1 MNKKAKI
8 LVLSLAIVG
17 SISIGAA
24 AFVQFIPEVFSSNTD
39 SGSAENETYCV
50 HFADENNI
58 IRKTIECKKGDTLDI
73 LDAPIL
79 DAPHYSSDKVW
90 KATTNDQ
97 DGNPVFLNTHPEI
110 NQPYGFKEVDPPSDK
125 IDTSGDK
132 AIEETDY
139 NGDDVRKVKLI
150 SWDKYIYKNNWKTKV
165 VREDAS
171 DRTNG
176 KMAWDGSSKPLVNQ
190 KIKNTNNSIVGDTTI
205 GLESLSQENIVPYD
219 PYNNSDGT
227 SQAKTIS
234 ATPYKSKVYGSNVI
248 GDTGIS
254 NQVTPNYCP
263 IRFQLQNDVVLSGA
277 MLELAARVGVSGGD
291 YNFPQAYLQNIINGA
306 YVELDLNGYN
316 LIVANGGELD
326 VFGSITD
333 SAKYDNSG
341 REPGTIVLESGAE
354 MWATMTVEDAA
365 REDSYPT
372 QYLYA
377 GQPFSFFK
385 SPYLDCNII
394 FKQGSKF
401 NAKLGI
407 RLGSNS
413 VLSRYGLW
421 DDVLMI
427 GDKNSGA
434 FFEFTSEDGGEIQR
448 LVSYNDDMY
457 IGGSDSS
464 KRMLQDMQIN
474 YNLLSGDIKLNG
486 FSMYFKYST
495 VSGNMTTNRSPFYVP
510 PYYRFHLYP
519 GTKAEISNLYIFAPS
534 SYLII
539 DKGAKVTL
547 SAGNKTQTDNFSGN
561 SDKYW
566 YQPVGGLYFLDYY
579 QPFSEAAK
587 YIDTSKQDTDD
598 SYGTKILKDDRKSQ
612 TNAFNFYNGYPAY
625 CQLDG
630 TIQTINADTPA
641 MHKYTLAGNFKVS
654 NFEAETNSFKSLIK
668 QTNVQ
673 AFASVHQIG
682 PSRFTH
688 GTKTGFT
695 KINIIGYYNS
705 PLIVN
710 DYVVTPMNGETSF
723 NFSKTRTYDRLNK
736 LVNDINGTKYA
747 FIFDDVY
754 SNTETNHVYSTN
766 YYLATNQNN
775 SDPLTGKFLQAA
787 YSETNDTIK
796 VSNQQYML
804 YQGVY
809 LKSNIGENST
819 ATSTSMTKV
828 WGYGAGRKAEVPFIG
843 DVKFSDYL
851 SVDKMT
857 FKLDKDEDGD
867 VLNQPIT
874 DAKMENGQVVYTRV
888 PNKSWKLTGDLPK
901 PYKY

>member
-39 SGSAENETYCV
+39 SGSAENETYIV
-50 HFADENNI
+50 RFADADNSI
-58 IRKTIECKKGDTLDI
+58 LKRIECKKGDTLDI
-73 LDAPIL
+73 LDAPR
-79 DAPHYSSDKVW
+79 YSSNKVW

-110 NQPYGFKEVDPPSDK
+110 NQPYVFKEVDPPSDK

-132 AIEETDY
+132 TIEETGY
-139 NGDDVRKVKLI
+139 NGNDVRKVKLI

-165 VREDAS
+165 VRENAS

-176 KMAWDGSSKPLVNQ
+176 QMAWNGSSKPLVNQ
-190 KIKNTNNSIVGDTTI
+190 KIKNTNNGIVGDTTI

-219 PYNNSDGT
+219 PYNNSEGT

-248 GDTGIS
+248 GDTGTS

-277 MLELAARVGVSGGD
+277 KLELAARVGVSGGD

-316 LIVANGGELD
+316 LIVANQGENQGQLD

-354 MWATMTVEDAA
+354 MWATMTVEDTA

-372 QYLYA
+372 QYFYA

-394 FKQGSKF
+394 FKQGCKF
-401 NAKLGI
+401 NAKLGV
-407 RLGSNS
+407 RLGSDN
-413 VLSRYGLW
+413 SRYGLW
-421 DDVLMI
+421 YDVIMI

-434 FFEFTSEDGGEIQR
+434 FFEFTSEKGGEIQR

-474 YNLLSGDIKLNG
+474 YNLLSGGIKLNG
-486 FSMYFKYST
+486 FSMDFKYST
-495 VSGNMTTNRSPFYVP
+495 INGNMTTNRSPFYVP

-519 GTKAEISNLYIFAPS
+519 GTNAEISNLYIFAPS

-539 DKGAKVTL
+539 DEGATVTL
-547 SAGNKTQTDNFSGN
+547 SAGNKTKTADFGWNTKQ
-561 SDKYW
+561 YW

-587 YIDTSKQDTDD
+587 YIDTNKHDAGD
-598 SYGTKILKDDRKSQ
+598 SYGTKILKDDRNSQ

-630 TIQTINADTPA
+630 TIKTINAETPV

-654 NFEAETNSFKSLIK
+654 NFDAETNSFKSLI
-668 QTNVQ
+668 QQSNVQ

-682 PSRFTH
+682 ASRFTS
-688 GTKTGFT
+688 GLTTGFT

-736 LVNDINGTKYA
+736 LVNDTNGTKYA

-754 SNTETNHVYSTN
+754 SNTETNYVYSTN
-766 YYLATNQNN
+766 YYLATDQNE
-775 SDPLTGKFLQAA
+775 SDPLTGKFLQAV
-787 YSETNDTIK
+787 YSETNDTIN

-809 LKSNIGENST
+809 LKSNIGENSEE
-819 ATSTSMTKV
+819 TSTSMTKV
-828 WGYGAGRKAEVPFIG
+828 WGYGAGRKAKDFLGMFTGFTDE
-843 DVKFSDYL
+843 YL

-857 FKLDKDEDGD
+857 FKLDDA

-874 DAKMENGQVVYTRV
+874 DAKKENGQVVYTRV
-888 PNKSWKLTGDLPK
+888 SNKSWKLTDNLPLSILIN
-901 PYKY
+901 

>member
-1 MNKKAKI
+1 MNKKAKL

-39 SGSAENETYCV
+39 SGSAENETYRV
-50 HFADENNI
+50 HFADENNSSI
-58 IRKTIECKKGDTLDI
+58 KYIDCKKGDTLDI
-73 LDAPIL
+73 LDAPK
-79 DAPHYSSDKVW
+79 HSSGKVW

-110 NQPYGFKEVDPPSDK
+110 NQPYVFKEVDPPSDK

-132 AIEETDY
+132 TIEETDY
-139 NGDDVRKVKLI
+139 NGNDVRKVKLI
-150 SWDKYIYKNNWKTKV
+150 SWDKYIYKNNWYTRV
-165 VREDAS
+165 VRENAD
-171 DRTNG
+171 DRYNG
-176 KMAWDGSSKPLVNQ
+176 KMEWNGSSKPLVNQ
-190 KIKNTNNSIVGDTTI
+190 KIKNTNNGTVGDTTI

-219 PYNNSDGT
+219 PYNNSEGK

-248 GDTGIS
+248 GDTGTS
-254 NQVTPNYCP
+254 GQVTPNYCP
-263 IRFQLQNDVVLSGA
+263 IRFQLQNDVVLSGT

-316 LIVANGGELD
+316 LIVANGGKLD

-372 QYLYA
+372 QYFYA

-407 RLGSNS
+407 RLGSDS
-413 VLSRYGLW
+413 LLSHAGLW
-421 DDVLMI
+421 YDILMI

-474 YNLLSGDIKLNG
+474 YNLLSGNIKLNG
-486 FSMYFKYST
+486 FSMYFKYTDASRI
-495 VSGNMTTNRSPFYVP
+495 SGNMTTNRSPFYVP

-539 DKGAKVTL
+539 DKGATVTL
-547 SAGNKTQTDNFSGN
+547 SAGNKTQTDDFNGN

-587 YIDTSKQDTDD
+587 YIDTSKHDADD
-598 SYGTKILKDDRKSQ
+598 SYGTKILKDDRNSQ

-630 TIQTINADTPA
+630 TIQTINADTPE

-654 NFEAETNSFKSLIK
+654 NFDAETNSFKSLIR
-668 QTNVQ
+668 QLNVQ

-682 PSRFTH
+682 PSRFTS
-688 GTKTGFT
+688 GTRRGFI

-754 SNTETNHVYSTN
+754 SNTETNHLYSTN
-766 YYLATNQNN
+766 YYLATNQTD
-775 SDPLTGKFLQAA
+775 SDPLTGKFLQAV
-787 YSETNDTIK
+787 YSETNDTIN

-809 LKSNIGENST
+809 LKSNIGENSKE
-819 ATSTSMTKV
+819 TSTSMTKV
-828 WGYGAGRKAEVPFIG
+828 WGYGAGRKAKIEFFTGVS
-843 DVKFSDYL
+843 FSDYI
-851 SVDKMT
+851 SVNEMT
-857 FKLDKDEDGD
+857 FKLDDA
-867 VLNQPIT
+867 VLNQPIK
-874 DAKMENGQVVYTRV
+874 DAKMENGKVTYTRV
-888 PNKSWKLTGDLPK
+888 PNISWILKGSLPK
-901 PYKY
+901 PCNYFK

>member
-24 AFVQFIPEVFSSNTD
+24 AFVQFNYVYSSQTN
-39 SGSAENETYCV
+39 SGSAENETYRV
-50 HFADENNI
+50 HFVDKNNSSI
-58 IRKTIECKKGDTLDI
+58 KYIDCKKGDTLD
-73 LDAPIL
+73 IL

-110 NQPYGFKEVDPPSDK
+110 NQPYVFKEVDPPSDK

-132 AIEETDY
+132 TIEETDY

-165 VREDAS
+165 VRENAS
-171 DRTNG
+171 DLYNG
-176 KMAWDGSSKPLVNQ
+176 KMEWNGSSKPLVNQ
-190 KIKNTNNSIVGDTTI
+190 KIKNTNNGTVGDTTI

-219 PYNNSDGT
+219 PYNNSEGT

-248 GDTGIS
+248 GDTGTS
-254 NQVTPNYCP
+254 DQVTPNYCP
-263 IRFQLQNDVVLSGA
+263 IRFQLQNDVILSGA

-316 LIVANGGELD
+316 LIVANQGEKQGQLD

-401 NAKLGI
+401 NAKLGV
-407 RLGSNS
+407 RLGSDS
-413 VLSRYGLW
+413 ILSHYGLW

-434 FFEFTSEDGGEIQR
+434 FFEFTSENGGEIQR

-486 FSMYFKYST
+486 FSMDFKYST
-495 VSGNMTTNRSPFYVP
+495 ITGKMTTNRSPFYVP

-539 DKGAKVTL
+539 DEGATVTL
-547 SAGNKTQTDNFSGN
+547 SAGNKTQTDDFQGN

-587 YIDTSKQDTDD
+587 YIDVSKQDTGD
-598 SYGTKILKDDRKSQ
+598 SYGTKILQDDRDSQ

-630 TIQTINADTPA
+630 TIQTINAEKPE

-654 NFEAETNSFKSLIK
+654 NFDAETNSFKSLI
-668 QTNVQ
+668 QQSNVQ
-673 AFASVHQIG
+673 VFASVHQIG
-682 PSRFTH
+682 ASRFTS
-688 GTKTGFT
+688 GIKKGFI

-723 NFSKTRTYDRLNK
+723 NFSKTRKYDRLNK
-736 LVNDINGTKYA
+736 LVNDTNGTKYA

-754 SNTETNHVYSTN
+754 LYSNTETNYVYSTN
-766 YYLATNQNN
+766 YYLATNQND
-775 SDPLTGKFLQAA
+775 SDPLTGKFLQAV
-787 YSETNDTIK
+787 YSETNDTIN
-796 VSNQQYML
+796 VTNQQYML

-828 WGYGAGRKAEVPFIG
+828 WGYGAGRKAKVPFFG
-843 DVKFSDYL
+843 DVSFSEYL

-857 FKLDKDEDGD
+857 FKLDDD

-874 DAKMENGQVVYTRV
+874 DAKMENGEVTYTRDH
-888 PNKSWKLTGDLPK
+888 NMSWKLTGTLPK

>member
-1 MNKKAKI
+1 MNKKAKL

-39 SGSAENETYCV
+39 SGSAENETYIV
-50 HFADENNI
+50 RFADADNSI
-58 IRKTIECKKGDTLDI
+58 LKRIECKKGDTLD
-73 LDAPIL
+73 IL

-110 NQPYGFKEVDPPSDK
+110 NQPYVFKKVDPPSDK

-132 AIEETDY
+132 TIEETDY
-139 NGDDVRKVKLI
+139 NGNDVRKVKLI
-150 SWDKYIYKNNWKTKV
+150 SWDKYIYKNNWYTRV
-165 VREDAS
+165 VRENAS
-171 DRTNG
+171 DLYNG
-176 KMAWDGSSKPLVNQ
+176 KMEWDVSSKPLVNQ
-190 KIKNTNNSIVGDTTI
+190 KIKNTNNGTVGDTTI

-219 PYNNSDGT
+219 PYNNSEGT

-263 IRFQLQNDVVLSGA
+263 IRFQLQNDVVLSGT

-316 LIVANGGELD
+316 LIVANGGKLD

-372 QYLYA
+372 QYFYA

-401 NAKLGI
+401 NAKLGV
-407 RLGSNS
+407 RLGSDN
-413 VLSRYGLW
+413 VLSRAGLW

-427 GDKNSGA
+427 GDKSSGA

-486 FSMYFKYST
+486 FSMYFKYTDTSRI
-495 VSGNMTTNRSPFYVP
+495 SGNMTTNRSPFYVP

-519 GTKAEISNLYIFAPS
+519 GTNAEISNLYIFAPS

-539 DKGAKVTL
+539 DERATVTL
-547 SAGNKTQTDNFSGN
+547 SAGNKTQTDDFKGN

-587 YIDTSKQDTDD
+587 YIDVSKQDTGD
-598 SYGTKILKDDRKSQ
+598 SYGTKILQDDRDSQ

-630 TIQTINADTPA
+630 AIKTINADPPE

-654 NFEAETNSFKSLIK
+654 NFDAETNSFKSLI
-668 QTNVQ
+668 QQSNVQ

-682 PSRFTH
+682 ASRFTS
-688 GTKTGFT
+688 GLNKGFI

-736 LVNDINGTKYA
+736 LVNDTNGTKYA

-754 SNTETNHVYSTN
+754 DNTETNYVYSTN
-766 YYLATNQNN
+766 YYLATNQND
-775 SDPLTGKFLQAA
+775 SDPLTGKFLQAV
-787 YSETNDTIK
+787 YSETNDTIN
-796 VSNQQYML
+796 VNNQQYML

-809 LKSNIGENST
+809 LKSNIGENSA

-828 WGYGAGRKAEVPFIG
+828 WGYGAGRKAKVSIFTG
-843 DVKFSDYL
+843 VSFSDYL
-851 SVDKMT
+851 SVNKMT
-857 FKLDKDEDGD
+857 FKLDDA

-874 DAKMENGQVVYTRV
+874 DAKKENGQVVYTRV
-888 PNKSWKLTGDLPK
+888 PNKSWKLTGNLPK
-901 PYKY
+901 PYQY

>member
-24 AFVQFIPEVFSSNTD
+24 AFIQFIPEVFSSNTD
-39 SGSAENETYCV
+39 SGSAENETYRV
-50 HFADENNI
+50 HFVDKNNSSI
-58 IRKTIECKKGDTLDI
+58 YIDCKKGDTLDI
-73 LDAPIL
+73 LDAP
-79 DAPHYSSDKVW
+79 HYSSDEVW

-110 NQPYGFKEVDPPSDK
+110 NQPYVFKEVDPPSDK

-132 AIEETDY
+132 TIKETGY
-139 NGDDVRKVKLI
+139 NGNDVRKVKLI
-150 SWDKYIYKNNWKTKV
+150 SWDKYIYKNNWHTRV
-165 VREDAS
+165 VRENAS
-171 DRTNG
+171 DLYNG
-176 KMAWDGSSKPLVNQ
+176 KMDWDKSSKPLVNT
-190 KIKNTNNSIVGDTTI
+190 KIKNTNNGTVGDTTI

-219 PYNNSDGT
+219 PYNNSEGT
-227 SQAKTIS
+227 SQPKIIS

-248 GDTGIS
+248 GDTGTS
-254 NQVTPNYCP
+254 DQVTPNYCP
-263 IRFQLQNDVVLSGA
+263 IRFQLQNDVVLSGT

-316 LIVANGGELD
+316 LIVANGGQLD

-372 QYLYA
+372 QYFYA

-394 FKQGSKF
+394 FKKGSKF
-401 NAKLGI
+401 YAKLGV
-407 RLGSNS
+407 RLGSDS

-421 DDVLMI
+421 NDVLMI

-486 FSMYFKYST
+486 FSMDFKYSDIT
-495 VSGNMTTNRSPFYVP
+495 GNMTTNRSPFYVP

-534 SYLII
+534 SHLII
-539 DKGAKVTL
+539 DEGATVTL
-547 SAGNKTQTDNFSGN
+547 SAGNKTQTDDFKGN
-561 SDKYW
+561 SEQYW

-587 YIDTSKQDTDD
+587 YIDTSKHDTGD
-598 SYGTKILKDDRKSQ
+598 SYGTKILKDDRDSK

-630 TIQTINADTPA
+630 TIQTINANTPE

-654 NFEAETNSFKSLIK
+654 NFDAETNSFKSLI
-668 QTNVQ
+668 QQSNVQ
-673 AFASVHQIG
+673 SFASVHQIG
-682 PSRFTH
+682 ASRFTS
-688 GTKTGFT
+688 GLNRGFI

-736 LVNDINGTKYA
+736 LVNDTNGTKYA

-754 SNTETNHVYSTN
+754 LHSNTETNYEYSTN
-766 YYLATNQNN
+766 YYLATDQNN
-775 SDPLTGKFLQAA
+775 SDPLTGKFLQAV
-787 YSETNDTIK
+787 YSETNDTIN
-796 VSNQQYML
+796 VNNQQYML

-809 LKSNIGENST
+809 LKSNIGENSA

-828 WGYGAGRKAEVPFIG
+828 WGYGAGRKAKVSIFTG
-843 DVKFSDYL
+843 VSFSDYL
-851 SVDKMT
+851 SVNKMT
-857 FKLDKDEDGD
+857 FKLDDA

-874 DAKMENGQVVYTRV
+874 DAKKENGQVVYTRV
-888 PNKSWKLTGDLPK
+888 PNKSWKLTGNLPK
-901 PYKY
+901 PYQY

>member
-79 DAPHYSSDKVW
+79 DVPHYSSNKVW

-97 DGNPVFLNTHPEI
+97 YGNPVFLNTHPEI
-110 NQPYGFKEVDPPSDK
+110 NQPYVFKEVDPPTDK

-132 AIEETDY
+132 TIEETGY
-139 NGDDVRKVKLI
+139 NGNDVRKVKLI

-190 KIKNTNNSIVGDTTI
+190 KIKNTNNATVGDTTI

-219 PYNNSDGT
+219 PYNNSEGT

-248 GDTGIS
+248 GDTGTS
-254 NQVTPNYCP
+254 DQVTPNYCP

-316 LIVANGGELD
+316 LIVANGGKLD

-354 MWATMTVEDAA
+354 MWATMTVEDTA
-365 REDSYPT
+365 REDSFPT

-413 VLSRYGLW
+413 VTSRYGLW
-421 DDVLMI
+421 YDVLMI
-427 GDKNSGA
+427 GDNNSGA

-519 GTKAEISNLYIFAPS
+519 GTNAEISNLYIFAPS
-534 SYLII
+534 SHLII
-539 DKGAKVTL
+539 DEGATVTL
-547 SAGNKTQTDNFSGN
+547 SAGNKTQTDDFQGN

-587 YIDTSKQDTDD
+587 YIDTSKEDTGD
-598 SYGTKILKDDRKSQ
+598 SYGTKILKDDRNSK

-630 TIQTINADTPA
+630 TIQTNNAVTLE

-654 NFEAETNSFKSLIK
+654 NFDAETNSFKSLI
-668 QTNVQ
+668 QQSNVQ
-673 AFASVHQIG
+673 PFASVHQIG
-682 PSRFTH
+682 ASRFTS
-688 GTKTGFT
+688 GLNRGFI

-736 LVNDINGTKYA
+736 LVNDTNGTKYA

-754 SNTETNHVYSTN
+754 LYSNTETNYEYSTN

-775 SDPLTGKFLQAA
+775 SDPLTGKFLQAV
-787 YSETNDTIK
+787 YSETNDTIN
-796 VSNQQYML
+796 VNNQQYML

-809 LKSNIGENST
+809 LKSNIGENSA

-828 WGYGAGRKAEVPFIG
+828 WGYGAGRKAKVSIFMG
-843 DVKFSDYL
+843 VSFSDYL

-857 FKLDKDEDGD
+857 FKLDDV

-874 DAKMENGQVVYTRV
+874 DAKKENGQVVYTRV